1 MSNIYTGKTAMEAI
15 NDISTSDDFPKD
27 NNIENNIDSKT
38 QNKGI
43 RLTQS
48 KEPPLGPTPIY
59 VFHNIMKEQR
69 ILELKDAIQRYLKCN
84 RQVPELVID
93 EYNDLVKDLPIED

>member
-1 MSNIYTGKTAMEAI
+1 MSKHIFDGKTAMEAI
-15 NDISTSDDFPKD
+15 NNINTSNENPKD
-27 NNIENNIDSKT
+27 NNILK
-38 QNKGI
+38 
-43 RLTQS
+43 QS

-59 VFHNIMKEQR
+59 VFHNIMKGHR

-93 EYNDLVKDLPIED
+93 EYNDLVKDLPIEE